1 MIVNSKSMAQSFS
14 FFTHTSIMF
23 NIKNKSVFILS
34 VATIAITSVVGF
46 GLKSN
51 AQSTY
56 QTEQPSPR
64 YDAPY
69 KVYAQ
74 NLTPVAASLAQP
86 VQSNQSFSLKL
97 ANNELHSQVAYVYDI
112 DTGEVLYEKNHYLAR
127 PIASITKLMTAM
139 VVLDAEQELDEML
152 EITRDDID
160 TLKYTHSRLAVGS
173 KLSRRDL
180 LLLALMSSENRAAS
194 ALGRNYP
201 GGLPAFVRAMNEKAQ
216 ALGMRHTVFVEPT
229 GLSSENLSTAPD
241 LAKMLQAAAEYPL
254 IQRFSTS
261 ESYTVSPKPGQQL
274 RYVNTNRLVAN
285 NDWQIQVS
293 KTGFINEAG
302 RCLVLNTRLDNRNVA
317 IVLLNAYGRYSGMGD
332 ANRIRQAYQK
342 QPALVASR

>member
-1 MIVNSKSMAQSFS
+1 MSLQANHSA
-14 FFTHTSIMF
+14 MF
-23 NIKNKSVFILS
+23 QTKTKPTIILAATTLALTTA
-34 VATIAITSVVGF
+34 VAF

-56 QTEQPSPR
+56 QPDSTTPR

-69 KVYAQ
+69 TVHSQ
-74 NLTPVAASLAQP
+74 NLRPVSASIAQP
-86 VQSNQSFSLKL
+86 TDSDDAILLKL
-97 ANNELHSQVAYVYDI
+97 AANDLHSQVAYVYDV
-112 DTGEVLYEKNHYLAR
+112 DSGEVLYEKNHYLVR

-139 VVLDAEQELDEML
+139 VVLDADQNLDEMI
-152 EITRDDID
+152 EITREDID
-160 TLKYTHSRLAVGS
+160 TIKNTRSRLSVGS

-201 GGLPAFVRAMNEKAQ
+201 GGLPAFVRAMNENAQ
-216 ALGMRHTVFVEPT
+216 ALGMRYTLFVEPT

-241 LAKMLQAAAEYPL
+241 LAKMLQAAAQYPL
-254 IQRFSTS
+254 IQEFSTHKD
-261 ESYTVSPKPGQQL
+261 YTVSPKPGQQL
-274 RYVNTNRLVAN
+274 RYVNTNRLVSN
-285 NDWQIQVS
+285 KDWQIQVS

-302 RCLVLNTRLDNRNVA
+302 RCLVLNTQLENRNVA

-332 ANRIRQAYQK
+332 ANRIRQAYQN
-342 QPALVASR
+342 QPALLAAR

>member
-1 MIVNSKSMAQSFS
+1 
-14 FFTHTSIMF
+14 MF
-23 NIKNKSVFILS
+23 QTKTKPTLILAATTLALTTA
-34 VATIAITSVVGF
+34 VAF

-56 QTEQPSPR
+56 QPDPTTPR

-69 KVYAQ
+69 TVHTQ
-74 NLTPVAASLAQP
+74 NLRPVSASVVQP
-86 VQSNQSFSLKL
+86 TSSDDSVLLKL
-97 ANNELHSQVAYVYDI
+97 AANDLHSQVAYVYDV
-112 DTGEVLYEKNHYLAR
+112 DSGEVLYEKNHYLVR

-139 VVLDAEQELDEML
+139 VVLDADQNLDEMI
-152 EITRDDID
+152 EITREDID
-160 TLKYTHSRLAVGS
+160 TIKNTHSRLSVGS
-173 KLSRRDL
+173 KLKRRDL

-201 GGLPAFVRAMNEKAQ
+201 GGLPAFVRAMNENAQ
-216 ALGMRHTVFVEPT
+216 ALGMRYTLFVEPT

-241 LAKMLQAAAEYPL
+241 LAKMLQAAAQYPL
-254 IQRFSTS
+254 IQEFSTHKD
-261 ESYTVSPKPGQQL
+261 YTVNPKPGQQL
-274 RYVNTNRLVAN
+274 RYVNTNRLVSN
-285 NDWQIQVS
+285 KDWQIQVS

-302 RCLVLNTRLDNRNVA
+302 RCLVLNTQLENRNVA

-342 QPALVASR
+342 QPALLAAR

>member
-1 MIVNSKSMAQSFS
+1 MFKTKAKPTIILAATTLVL
-14 FFTHTSIMF
+14 TSA
-23 NIKNKSVFILS
+23 
-34 VATIAITSVVGF
+34 VAF
-46 GLKSN
+46 GLKTN

-56 QTEQPSPR
+56 QAEQDSPQ

-69 KVYAQ
+69 KVHAQ
-74 NLTPVAASLAQP
+74 NLTPVTASVTQPAQNDD
-86 VQSNQSFSLKL
+86 SILLKL
-97 ANNELHSQVAYVYDI
+97 AANDLHSQVAYVYDV
-112 DTGEVLYEKNHYLAR
+112 DTGEVLYEKNHYLVR

-139 VVLDAEQELDEML
+139 VVLDAQQDLDEML
-152 EITRDDID
+152 EITREDID
-160 TLKYTHSRLAVGS
+160 TLKHTRSRLSIGS

-201 GGLPAFVRAMNEKAQ
+201 GGLPAFVRAMNEKAH
-216 ALGMRHTVFVEPT
+216 ALGMRYTLFVEPT

-241 LAKMLQAAAEYPL
+241 LAKMLQAAAEYSL
-254 IQRFSTS
+254 IQQFSTNKD
-261 ESYTVSPKPGQQL
+261 YTVSPKPGQQL

-285 NDWQIQVS
+285 KDWQIQVS

-302 RCLVLNTRLDNRNVA
+302 RCLVLNTQLDNRNVA

-332 ANRIRQAYQK
+332 ANRIRQAYQS
-342 QPALVASR
+342 QPALVAAR